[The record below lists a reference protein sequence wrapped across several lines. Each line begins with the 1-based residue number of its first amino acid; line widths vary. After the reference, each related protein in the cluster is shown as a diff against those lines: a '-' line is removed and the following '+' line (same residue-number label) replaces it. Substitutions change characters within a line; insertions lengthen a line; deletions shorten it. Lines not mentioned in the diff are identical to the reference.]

1 MATISELKASVFD
14 IIRQQ
19 EYLEGKKK
27 TLLADL
33 SKLEKEE
40 YEKKQKEESK

>member
-19 EYLEGKKK
+19 EYLEANKKK
-27 TLLADL
+27 LLAEL
-33 SKLEKEE
+33 QKLEKEE